1 MVTVQANSLT
11 LRDVH
16 QRLGYQRHYADRLD
30 QFLTLTDLTPAET
43 AELMNIRS
51 EFDRYLV
58 DGAVLEGQVRI
69 LSVNPLLRLGGFN
82 RSPITIRVETAI
94 ALIELA
100 ESQIT
105 GRMDLLAIRTRDD
118 GPDFWVLVVE
128 SKESGADAMQGLS
141 QLLTYAYSGL
151 EGQRWSPTDHRSS
164 VWGLTTNGINYQ
176 FVQIQA
182 GQPPQYFLL
191 PELSLLHRDSAV
203 SLLQVL
209 KAIAVA

>member
-1 MVTVQANSLT
+1 MATVQANTLSLK
-11 LRDVH
+11 DVH

-30 QFLTLTDLTPAET
+30 QFLTLEHLTTAET

-58 DGAVLEGQVRI
+58 DGTVLEGQVRI
-69 LSVNPLLRLGGFN
+69 LSVNPLLRLSGFN

-94 ALIELA
+94 APIELP
-100 ESQIT
+100 ESKIT
-105 GRMDLLAIRTRDD
+105 GRMDLLAIRTRED
-118 GPDFWVLVVE
+118 GPEFWVLVVE

-141 QLLTYAYSGL
+141 QLLTYAYAGL
-151 EGQRWSPTDHRSS
+151 QGQRS

-176 FVQIQA
+176 FVNIQA

-191 PELSLLHRDSAV
+191 PELSLLHRESAL

-209 KAIAVA
+209 KAIGQV

>member
-1 MVTVQANSLT
+1 MVTVQANTLSLK
-11 LRDVH
+11 DVH

-30 QFLTLTDLTPAET
+30 ELLTLSDLTPAET

-58 DGAVLEGQVRI
+58 EGAVLEGQVRV
-69 LSVNPLLRLGGFN
+69 LSVHPLLRLSGFN

-94 ALIELA
+94 APIELP
-100 ESQIT
+100 ESKIT
-105 GRMDLLAIRTRDD
+105 GRMDLLAIRMREE

-151 EGQRWSPTDHRSS
+151 QNQGS

-176 FVQIQA
+176 FVNIQA

-191 PELSLLHRDSAV
+191 PELSLLHKDSAV

-209 KAIAVA
+209 KAICQS

>member
-1 MVTVQANSLT
+1 MATVQANTLSLK
-11 LRDVH
+11 DVH

-30 QFLTLTDLTPAET
+30 QFLTLEHLTAAET
-43 AELMNIRS
+43 TELMNIRS

-58 DGAVLEGQVRI
+58 DGTVLEGQVRI
-69 LSVNPLLRLGGFN
+69 LSVNPLLRLSGFN
-82 RSPITIRVETAI
+82 RAPITIRVETAI
-94 ALIELA
+94 APIELP
-100 ESQIT
+100 ESNIT
-105 GRMDLLAIRTRDD
+105 GRMDLLAIRTRED

-141 QLLTYAYSGL
+141 QLLTYAYAGL
-151 EGQRWSPTDHRSS
+151 QGQRS

-176 FVQIQA
+176 FVNIQA

-191 PELSLLHRDSAV
+191 PELSLLHRESAL

-209 KAIAVA
+209 KAIGQV

>member
-1 MVTVQANSLT
+1 MIVTVQANTLSLK
-11 LRDVH
+11 DVH
-16 QRLGYQRHYADRLD
+16 QRLGYQRHYADQLD
-30 QFLTLTDLTPAET
+30 QFLTLTNLTPAET
-43 AELMNIRS
+43 TELMNIRS

-58 DGAVLEGQVRI
+58 DGTVLEGQVRV
-69 LSVNPLLRLGGFN
+69 LSVNPLLRLSGFN

-94 ALIELA
+94 APIELP
-100 ESQIT
+100 ESKIT
-105 GRMDLLAIRTRDD
+105 GRMDLLAIRTRED

-151 EGQRWSPTDHRSS
+151 QTQQS

-191 PELSLLHRDSAV
+191 PELSLLHRDSAM
-203 SLLQVL
+203 LLMQVL
-209 KAIAVA
+209 KAIGQI

>member
-1 MVTVQANSLT
+1 MVAIQANTLS

-30 QFLTLTDLTPAET
+30 EFLTLTNLTPAET
-43 AELMNIRS
+43 TELMNIRS

-58 DGAVLEGQVRI
+58 DGTVLEGQVRV
-69 LSVNPLLRLGGFN
+69 LSVNPLLRLSGFN

-94 ALIELA
+94 APIELA
-100 ESQIT
+100 ESKIT
-105 GRMDLLAIRTRDD
+105 GRMDLLAIRTRED

-141 QLLTYAYSGL
+141 PLLTYAYSGL
-151 EGQRWSPTDHRSS
+151 EGQRS

-191 PELSLLHRDSAV
+191 PELSLLHRDSAML
-203 SLLQVL
+203 LLQVL
-209 KAIAVA
+209 KAIGQV

>member
-1 MVTVQANSLT
+1 MVAIQANTLS

-30 QFLTLTDLTPAET
+30 EFLTMTNLTPAEMT
-43 AELMNIRS
+43 ELMNIRS
-51 EFDRYLV
+51 EFDQYLV
-58 DGAVLEGQVRI
+58 DGTVLEGQVRV
-69 LSVNPLLRLGGFN
+69 LSVNPLLRLSGFN

-94 ALIELA
+94 APIELA
-100 ESQIT
+100 ESKIT
-105 GRMDLLAIRTRDD
+105 GRMDLLAIRTRED

-151 EGQRWSPTDHRSS
+151 EGQRS

-191 PELSLLHRDSAV
+191 PELSLLHRDSAML
-203 SLLQVL
+203 LLQVL
-209 KAIAVA
+209 KAIGQV

>member
-1 MVTVQANSLT
+1 MVTVQANTLSLK
-11 LRDVH
+11 DVH
-16 QRLGYQRHYADRLD
+16 QRLGCQRHYADRFD
-30 QFLTLTDLTPAET
+30 QFLTLTNLTPAET
-43 AELMNIRS
+43 TELMNIRS

-58 DGAVLEGQVRI
+58 DGTVLEGQVRV
-69 LSVNPLLRLGGFN
+69 LSVNPLLRLSGFN

-94 ALIELA
+94 APIELL
-100 ESQIT
+100 ESKIT
-105 GRMDLLAIRTRDD
+105 GRMDLLAIRTRED

-151 EGQRWSPTDHRSS
+151 EGQRS

-209 KAIAVA
+209 KAIGQV

>member
-1 MVTVQANSLT
+1 VVAIQASSLT
-11 LRDVH
+11 LKDVH

-30 QFLTLTDLTPAET
+30 EFLTLADLTPAET
-43 AELMNIRS
+43 TELMNIRS

-58 DGAVLEGQVRI
+58 EGDVLEGQVRI
-69 LSVNPLLRLGGFN
+69 LSVNPLLRLSGFN
-82 RSPITIRVETAI
+82 RAPITIQVEKAI
-94 ALIELA
+94 APIELP
-100 ESQIT
+100 ESKIT
-105 GRMDLLAIRTRDD
+105 GRMDLLAIRMRED

-141 QLLTYAYSGL
+141 QLLTYAYAGL
-151 EGQRWSPTDHRSS
+151 EGQRS

-176 FVQIQA
+176 FVHIQA
-182 GQPPQYFLL
+182 GEPPQYFLL

-209 KAIAVA
+209 KAIGQV

>member
-1 MVTVQANSLT
+1 VIQANPLS

-30 QFLTLTDLTPAET
+30 QFLTLTNLTPAET
-43 AELMNIRS
+43 TELMNIRS
-51 EFDRYLV
+51 EFDQYLV
-58 DGAVLEGQVRI
+58 DGTVLEGQVRV
-69 LSVNPLLRLGGFN
+69 LSVNPLLRLSGFN

-94 ALIELA
+94 APIELA
-100 ESQIT
+100 ESKIT
-105 GRMDLLAIRTRDD
+105 GRMDLLAIRTRED

-128 SKESGADAMQGLS
+128 SKESGADAMQGLL

-151 EGQRWSPTDHRSS
+151 EEQRS

-191 PELSLLHRDSAV
+191 PDLSLLHRDSAM

-209 KAIAVA
+209 KAIGQV

>member
-1 MVTVQANSLT
+1 MATVQANTLSLK
-11 LRDVH
+11 DVH

-30 QFLTLTDLTPAET
+30 EFLTLEHLTAAET

-58 DGAVLEGQVRI
+58 DGTVLEGQVRI
-69 LSVNPLLRLGGFN
+69 LSVNPLLRLSGFN

-94 ALIELA
+94 APIELP
-100 ESQIT
+100 ESKIT
-105 GRMDLLAIRTRDD
+105 GRMDLLAIRTRED
-118 GPDFWVLVVE
+118 GPEFWVLVVE

-141 QLLTYAYSGL
+141 QLLTYAYAGL
-151 EGQRWSPTDHRSS
+151 QGQQS

-176 FVQIQA
+176 FVNIQA

-191 PELSLLHRDSAV
+191 PELSLLHRESAL

-209 KAIAVA
+209 KAIGQF

>member
-1 MVTVQANSLT
+1 MATVQANTLSLK
-11 LRDVH
+11 DVH

-30 QFLTLTDLTPAET
+30 EFLTLEHLTAAET

-58 DGAVLEGQVRI
+58 DGTVLEGQVRI
-69 LSVNPLLRLGGFN
+69 LSVNPLLRLSGFN

-94 ALIELA
+94 APIELP
-100 ESQIT
+100 ESKIT
-105 GRMDLLAIRTRDD
+105 GRMDLLAIRTREN
-118 GPDFWVLVVE
+118 GPEFWVLVVE

-151 EGQRWSPTDHRSS
+151 QGQRS

-176 FVQIQA
+176 FVNIQA

-191 PELSLLHRDSAV
+191 PELSLLHRESAL

-209 KAIAVA
+209 KAIGQV

>member
-1 MVTVQANSLT
+1 MATVQANTLSLK
-11 LRDVH
+11 DVH

-30 QFLTLTDLTPAET
+30 EFLTLENLTPAET
-43 AELMNIRS
+43 TELMNIRS

-58 DGAVLEGQVRI
+58 DGTVLEGQVRI
-69 LSVNPLLRLGGFN
+69 LSVNPLLRLSGFN

-94 ALIELA
+94 APIELP
-100 ESQIT
+100 ESKIT
-105 GRMDLLAIRTRDD
+105 GRMDLLAIRTRED
-118 GPDFWVLVVE
+118 GPEFWVLVVE

-141 QLLTYAYSGL
+141 QLLTYAYAGL
-151 EGQRWSPTDHRSS
+151 QGQRS

-176 FVQIQA
+176 FVNIQA

-191 PELSLLHRDSAV
+191 PELSLLHRESAL

-209 KAIAVA
+209 KAIGQV

>member
-1 MVTVQANSLT
+1 MATVQANTLSLK
-11 LRDVH
+11 DVH

-30 QFLTLTDLTPAET
+30 QFLILENLTPAET
-43 AELMNIRS
+43 TELMNIRS

-58 DGAVLEGQVRI
+58 DGTVLEGQVRI
-69 LSVNPLLRLGGFN
+69 LSVNPLLRLSGFN
-82 RSPITIRVETAI
+82 RAPITIRVETAI
-94 ALIELA
+94 APIELP
-100 ESQIT
+100 ESNIT
-105 GRMDLLAIRTRDD
+105 GRMDLLAIRTRED

-151 EGQRWSPTDHRSS
+151 QGQRS

-176 FVQIQA
+176 FVNIQA

-191 PELSLLHRDSAV
+191 PELSLLHRESAL

-209 KAIAVA
+209 RAIGQV

>member
-1 MVTVQANSLT
+1 MVTVQANTLSLK
-11 LRDVH
+11 DVH
-16 QRLGYQRHYADRLD
+16 QRLGYQRHYADRLAD
-30 QFLTLTDLTPAET
+30 FLTLTDLTPAET
-43 AELMNIRS
+43 TELMNIRS

-58 DGAVLEGQVRI
+58 EGTVLEGQVRV
-69 LSVNPLLRLGGFN
+69 LSVNPLLRLSGFN
-82 RSPITIRVETAI
+82 RSPITIQVEMAI
-94 ALIELA
+94 APIELL
-100 ESQIT
+100 ESKIT
-105 GRMDLLAIRTRDD
+105 GRMDLLAIRMRED

-151 EGQRWSPTDHRSS
+151 QRGQRS

-182 GQPPQYFLL
+182 GEPPQYFLL
-191 PELSLLHRDSAV
+191 PELSLLHKDSAV

-209 KAIAVA
+209 KAICQS

>member
-1 MVTVQANSLT
+1 
-11 LRDVH
+11 
-16 QRLGYQRHYADRLD
+16 
-30 QFLTLTDLTPAET
+30 
-43 AELMNIRS
+43 
-51 EFDRYLV
+51 LV
-58 DGAVLEGQVRI
+58 EGTVLEGQVRV

-94 ALIELA
+94 APIELA

-151 EGQRWSPTDHRSS
+151 EGQRS

-209 KAIAVA
+209 KAIAQV

>member
-1 MVTVQANSLT
+1 MATVQANTLSLK
-11 LRDVH
+11 DVH

-30 QFLTLTDLTPAET
+30 QFLTLEHLTTAET

-58 DGAVLEGQVRI
+58 DGTVLEGQVRI
-69 LSVNPLLRLGGFN
+69 LSVNPLLRLSGFN

-94 ALIELA
+94 APIELP
-100 ESQIT
+100 ESNIT

-118 GPDFWVLVVE
+118 GPEFWVLVVE

-141 QLLTYAYSGL
+141 QLLTYAYAGL
-151 EGQRWSPTDHRSS
+151 QGQRS

-176 FVQIQA
+176 FVNIQA

-191 PELSLLHRDSAV
+191 PELSLLHRESAL

-209 KAIAVA
+209 KAIGQV